1 MQSDGW
7 AENREGSSSVPTLA
21 DRLIQDEYFAGHEDE
36 RADSETGRWLA
47 HPRRWLNP
55 LFGRFGSKARRHSAF
70 EADPLLEFA
79 PEAPIDGD
87 RLEPKAP
94 TAAPGTRS
102 ARSWALPVL
111 GIVVVV
117 TGVGA
122 IAANQAGLIGIPG
135 FAVKDGRV
143 SIETRPSGARVLID
157 GQPRGITPLVL
168 AMKPGAHTMTVR
180 SDLDERVVPLSV
192 AAGAEVT
199 QYFEMK
205 AAQAPIMVG
214 RLSVV
219 SDPAG
224 AQVKIDGHLVGTS
237 PVTAL
242 ELTAAQH
249 NVTVTSELGS
259 AERIVTVEP
268 GAATS
273 LVFSLPKVRAPLAA
287 GWLSLSAP
295 FDVQILE
302 GTDVIGFGGAA
313 KMMLT
318 AGRHDL
324 LLVNRS
330 LEYQET
336 RKIDIDPAKVTTVRV
351 DPPWA
356 TLSANARPWAD
367 MFVDGKSVGQTP
379 IGHLA
384 VLIGTH
390 EVVFRH
396 PQLGERRENVV
407 IKTKG
412 PNRISVDLTK

>member
-1 MQSDGW
+1 M
-7 AENREGSSSVPTLA
+7 
-21 DRLIQDEYFAGHEDE
+21 QDEYFTDREDE
-36 RADSETGRWLA
+36 RADPPAGRWLT
-47 HPRRWLNP
+47 HPGRWLNH
-55 LFGRFGSKARRHSAF
+55 LFGRLGPRAGGQSAL
-70 EADPLLEFA
+70 EVDPLLEFA
-79 PEAPIDGD
+79 TEAQINHD
-87 RLEPKAP
+87 RSKRKAR
-94 TAAPGTRS
+94 TAPSRTRS
-102 ARSWALPVL
+102 GRGWALLVL
-111 GIVVVV
+111 GIIVVV

-122 IAANQAGLIGIPG
+122 IAANQVRLIRIPG
-135 FAVKDGRV
+135 LGVKDGRV

-157 GQPRGITPLVL
+157 GQPRGTTPLVL
-168 AMKPGAHTMTVR
+168 SVKPGAHTMMVR

-192 AAGAEVT
+192 TAGAEVT
-199 QYFEMK
+199 QYFDMK
-205 AAQAPIMVG
+205 APQPLVVAG

-219 SDPAG
+219 TDPAG
-224 AQVKIDGHLVGTS
+224 AQVRIDRQLVGIS
-237 PVTAL
+237 PITAL

-249 NVTVTSELGS
+249 TVRVTSEIGS
-259 AERIVTVEP
+259 AERTVTVEP

-287 GWLSLSAP
+287 GWLSVSAP
-295 FDVQILE
+295 FDVQIME
-302 GTDVIGFGGAA
+302 GTDVIGSGGAA
-313 KMMLT
+313 KVMLA

-336 RKIDIDPAKVTTVRV
+336 RKIDIDPGKVTAVRV

-379 IGHLA
+379 IGRLA

-390 EVVFRH
+390 EVLFRH

-407 IKTKG
+407 VRTKG
-412 PNRISVDLTK
+412 PNRIAVDFTK